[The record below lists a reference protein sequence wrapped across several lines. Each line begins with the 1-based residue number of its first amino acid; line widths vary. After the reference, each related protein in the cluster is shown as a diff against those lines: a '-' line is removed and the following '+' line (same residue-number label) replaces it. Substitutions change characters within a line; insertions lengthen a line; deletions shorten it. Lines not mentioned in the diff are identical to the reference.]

1 MLSDTS
7 KVIPSERVNI
17 MNTFEKM
24 LFLKTISLFS
34 LIKED
39 ALLNVAHIMEEEEVV
54 AGKEILHLGEISDW
68 MYVIVKGQVK
78 IHNKDIVFKNMTV
91 RDVFG
96 ELSAFLL
103 DKRIASVTALE
114 DCLLLK
120 INQAEIFQ
128 LIESLPDF
136 SLGIIQ
142 FLCTRI
148 RDIAINQR
156 K

>member
-1 MLSDTS
+1 
-7 KVIPSERVNI
+7 

-24 LFLKTISLFS
+24 LFLKNVSLFS

-39 ALLNVAHIMEEEEVV
+39 ALLNIAHIMEEEEIV
-54 AGKEILHLGEISDW
+54 AGKEILHLDEISDW

-78 IHNKDIVFKNMTV
+78 IHVKDQVFKKLHV
-91 RDVFG
+91 KDVFG
-96 ELSAFLL
+96 EISAFLL
-103 DKRIASVTALE
+103 DKRTASVTALE

-120 INQAEIFQ
+120 INQVEIYQ

-142 FLCTRI
+142 FLCTRL
-148 RDIAINQR
+148 RDIALSQR
-156 K
+156 QQSLGKK